1 MPGSKR
7 EKVHFEE
14 TLKLECS
21 TFCQLAV
28 QFSLSLNF
36 DVSRDVQIC
45 EFAIRNPSLTLGQAH
60 DSKESKISSMCFN
73 LRTHRC
79 FQYNNRFLFTILTN
93 IYQKILK
100 LFAKGYH
107 SLTNDKIHRAENCT
121 HGHPHQT
128 NLTSSSN
135 GYLSLSLFP

>member
-60 DSKESKISSMCFN
+60 DSKESKILSMCFN
-73 LRTHRC
+73 LRT
-79 FQYNNRFLFTILTN
+79 QYNNRFLFTI
-93 IYQKILK
+93 
-100 LFAKGYH
+100 
-107 SLTNDKIHRAENCT
+107 
-121 HGHPHQT
+121 
-128 NLTSSSN
+128 
-135 GYLSLSLFP
+135 

>member
-7 EKVHFEE
+7 EKVHFKE

-60 DSKESKISSMCFN
+60 DSKESKISSTYVFQPENSIQQPFPFHNFN
-73 LRTHRC
+73 
-79 FQYNNRFLFTILTN
+79 
-93 IYQKILK
+93 K
-100 LFAKGYH
+100 
-107 SLTNDKIHRAENCT
+107 
-121 HGHPHQT
+121 
-128 NLTSSSN
+128 
-135 GYLSLSLFP
+135 YLSKNSEIIR